1 MFLALLSLAP
11 AAAEASTGDGNP
23 IMEAFKVSPYFLS
36 ANLVVSAI
44 VIAMV
49 AERATF
55 QLTKYRV
62 NSKEFFAQIKK
73 LVTAGNIDR
82 AIKLCDA
89 GDYPTLQL
97 VKAGLTHANKGPD
110 EIDAAMS
117 EKIGELKPAVEKR
130 VGSLWSLANIA
141 TLIGLLGTVTGL
153 IKTFGAVAKQGLSPA
168 VKSQLLANGI
178 SEAMWNTAFGL
189 GIAVTCMIAHL
200 ILHQRSKNIQHDLDS
215 TQERVFNLLTIQ
227 TRSGSY

>member
-1 MFLALLSLAP
+1 MFVVLLEGAQA
-11 AAAEASTGDGNP
+11 AAAESSGSSGL
-23 IMEAFKVSPYFLS
+23 MEAFRTNPTFLS
-36 ANLVVSAI
+36 INIVVSAI
-44 VIAMV
+44 VV
-49 AERATF
+49 AIIVERSAF
-55 QLTKYRV
+55 QLGKYRV

-117 EKIGELKPAVEKR
+117 EKMGELKPAVEKR

-141 TLIGLLGTVTGL
+141 TLVGLLGTVYGL
-153 IKTFGAVAKQGLSPA
+153 IHTFGAVAA
-168 VKSQLLANGI
+168 EGI
-178 SEAMWNTAFGL
+178 SASKKQQILASGIAEAMYNTAFGL
-189 GIAVTCMIAHL
+189 GIAVLCMVAHL
-200 ILHQRSKNIQHDLDS
+200 VLHQRAKNIVHDLEA

-227 TRSGSY
+227 TRPGAY